1 METFSIMQKDRVD
14 DGIGGFTT
22 GTSKLKD
29 VNGYIDL
36 INGTDLAIKQNALV
50 QESTHV
56 AILPFFSQGIGITA
70 DMELIDDMGK
80 TYVIT
85 YVDDPV
91 NAHHHWELY
100 LTFKSQEVAN
110 G

>member
-1 METFSIMQKDRVD
+1 MNTFSIMQKARID
-14 DGIGGFTT
+14 DGIGGFTYSFT
-22 GTSKLKD
+22 KLKD
-29 VNGYIDL
+29 VQGYIDL
-36 INGTDLAIKQNALV
+36 MNGTDLATKQNALI
-50 QESTHV
+50 QESTHL
-56 AILPFFSQGIGITA
+56 AIIPDFTQGMGITA

-85 YVDDPV
+85 YADDPV

-100 LTFKSQEVAN
+100 LTFKSQGVVN